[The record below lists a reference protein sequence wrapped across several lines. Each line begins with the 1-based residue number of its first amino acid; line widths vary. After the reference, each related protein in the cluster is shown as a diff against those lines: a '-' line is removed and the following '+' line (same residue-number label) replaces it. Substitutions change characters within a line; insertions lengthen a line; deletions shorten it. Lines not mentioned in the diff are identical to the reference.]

1 MTCIFSAGGGLT
13 MRQDQDPGTVEG
25 PEFTSTMAI
34 FSRFYVARSLLSGQ
48 SFSGMSTY
56 RGQQAPQAAS
66 KPPMVISTRDLRHL
80 RNAANKEQGSVAFP
94 MHRFFSSSFID
105 PQVPRAWAPRA
116 IRCTFGGKLWVVVPL
131 ATPSSATW
139 WADSALILKECRK
152 LRCAIVRIV
161 SEVTQL
167 DTELALFNGSQ

>member
-25 PEFTSTMAI
+25 PEFTSIMTI
-34 FSRFYVARSLLSGQ
+34 FSRFYLARSPLSGQ

-66 KPPMVISTRDLRHL
+66 KRPMVISTRDLRHL

-94 MHRFFSSSFID
+94 IHRFFSSSFND
-105 PQVPRAWAPRA
+105 PKYQGHGPLELFGVHSAETGSSSRLPRPPPLP
-116 IRCTFGGKLWVVVPL
+116 GG
-131 ATPSSATW
+131 S
-139 WADSALILKECRK
+139 I
-152 LRCAIVRIV
+152 
-161 SEVTQL
+161 QL
-167 DTELALFNGSQ
+167 